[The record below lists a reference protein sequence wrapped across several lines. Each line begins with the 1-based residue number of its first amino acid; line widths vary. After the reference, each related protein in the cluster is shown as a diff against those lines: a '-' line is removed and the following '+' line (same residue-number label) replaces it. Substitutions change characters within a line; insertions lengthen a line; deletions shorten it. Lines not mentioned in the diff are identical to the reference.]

1 MRAWFWTVLLLALAA
16 AAPAFA
22 QGAADRGNADLV
34 PAEVRLGRRVET
46 LRRTWAVAPLLV
58 VADDPRAYLRAIE
71 AWTPER
77 RFPVLIDDGSDA
89 ARERIARFV
98 RAFRPERV
106 RLLSK
111 QEGDPSPDR
120 AGVERAAAGAGGAE
134 DQRALRGVWDSA
146 GFTPPGVIVASEDDP
161 AWPAAAARAAGR
173 GQPIAWTSAPRG
185 RVGGVIRENDLTA
198 IEDAAEALL
207 RESPWPWD
215 GVGDDVEAL
224 TVCLNAPSKVAG
236 QADQGPLALTDVLAR
251 GATGQRWG
259 WAGLVTGDASA
270 SAYRAMG
277 ALFLVPENAWLFN
290 GYSGGGAFS
299 AYRVGPAAQA
309 LEQAG
314 ILPLSSGR
322 PAGGRPD
329 WALAAAGGVDAGL
342 VFVNSSGRRRWFDL
356 APGRAQG
363 VDTPMLRVPA
373 AVHFIHSFSAQNLD
387 DGASI
392 ARAWLD
398 QGAFLYVGA
407 VDEPYLRAFV
417 TPRVLAQR
425 LLAPAPFAAAA
436 RKNGPPWKVNIL
448 GDPLYTIGPAARA
461 FEGGVDF
468 PGQRAASTEL
478 EAALGARDFHTA
490 GRLLVMLGRDAD
502 AVALARAVLGDEEA
516 DVGPGLARAT
526 LTAALR
532 ARDLDLAARLY
543 ERLPQ
548 AKRKD
553 PVFLHPF
560 WHLFEA
566 EVGATGS
573 EAAVGLAG
581 KLVRGA
587 RYERDAEL
595 AARATARLLG
605 DDVAAALLGRLM
617 ESAPNEK
624 IKRGLAETLGRY

>member
-1 MRAWFWTVLLLALAA
+1 MAL
-16 AAPAFA
+16 
-22 QGAADRGNADLV
+22 Q
-34 PAEVRLGRRVET
+34 RLQRR
-46 LRRTWAVAPLLV
+46 
-58 VADDPRAYLRAIE
+58 
-71 AWTPER
+71 
-77 RFPVLIDDGSDA
+77 
-89 ARERIARFV
+89 
-98 RAFRPERV
+98 
-106 RLLSK
+106 
-111 QEGDPSPDR
+111 
-120 AGVERAAAGAGGAE
+120 
-134 DQRALRGVWDSA
+134 
-146 GFTPPGVIVASEDDP
+146 
-161 AWPAAAARAAGR
+161 
-173 GQPIAWTSAPRG
+173 
-185 RVGGVIRENDLTA
+185 
-198 IEDAAEALL
+198 
-207 RESPWPWD
+207 
-215 GVGDDVEAL
+215 
-224 TVCLNAPSKVAG
+224 
-236 QADQGPLALTDVLAR
+236 
-251 GATGQRWG
+251 
-259 WAGLVTGDASA
+259 
-270 SAYRAMG
+270 
-277 ALFLVPENAWLFN
+277 
-290 GYSGGGAFS
+290 GAFS

-314 ILPLSSGR
+314 VRPLSSGR

-363 VDTPMLRVPA
+363 VDTPMLLVPA

-398 QGAFLYVGA
+398 QGAFLYAGA

-436 RKNGPPWKVNIL
+436 RQPGPPWKVNIL

-468 PGQRAASTEL
+468 PGLRAASTEL
-478 EAALGARDFHTA
+478 DAALKKRDFYTA

-502 AVALARAVLGDEEA
+502 AVALARAVLGDDDE
-516 DVGPGLARAT
+516 DVGPGLARAAM
-526 LTAALR
+526 LAAVR

-543 ERLPQ
+543 ERLPR
-548 AKRKD
+548 APRKA
-553 PVFLHPF
+553 PLFLHPF
-560 WHLFEA
+560 WHLFEV
-566 EVGATGS
+566 EVGATDS